1 MKKILL
7 PLLMIAFVFANA
19 QDTKTADSKNE
30 KSEKGKRKFHV
41 HSFEFTMAPSTDYF
55 IYSKGK
61 INNISSE
68 PYDNRMPFVG
78 FNIGG
83 QYIFRPL
90 HVVSVSAGLNYR
102 MQGYFNQTKTAPLGG
117 DLYISSRNYGH
128 TAFMTIPVYAH
139 LYKRM
144 KKCSFEFATGPE
156 FYIPLYSTSFAK
168 TYDALGD
175 ETSSSSGI
183 NKLSMS
189 NMKQNA
195 SFGWS
200 IYLGGELEISETAD
214 MFVGPQILF
223 LDLARLNKDNQLFR
237 TDNGGYY
244 NVSLGLKL
252 GFRIYKKS

>member
-1 MKKILL
+1 MKNILL
-7 PLLMIAFVFANA
+7 PLVLLTALVSSG
-19 QDTKTADSKNE
+19 QDTKTAETKDS

-41 HSFEFTMAPSTDYF
+41 HSFEFTMAPSADYF

-61 INNISSE
+61 ISNISE

-83 QYIFRPL
+83 QYIFRPI
-90 HVVSVSAGLNYR
+90 HVISVSAGLNYR
-102 MQGYFNQTKTAPLGG
+102 MQGYFNQTKSAPLSG
-117 DLYISSRNYGH
+117 DLYISSRTYGH
-128 TAFMTIPVYAH
+128 AAYLTIPVYAH

-156 FYIPLYSTSFAK
+156 FYIPLYSTTFAK

-175 ETSSSSGI
+175 VTSSNSGVV
-183 NKLSMS
+183 KLSTSTMQ
-189 NMKQNA
+189 QNA

-200 IYLGGELEISETAD
+200 IYLGGELDISEIAD

-223 LDLARLNKDNQLFR
+223 LDLARLNKNNQLQR
-237 TDNGGYY
+237 TDNGGFY

-252 GFRIYKKS
+252 GFRFHKKS